1 MCGEEDRSERPARD
15 GNAAGTGGFRRVVA
29 APRPHRQ
36 QLSGLDAAH
45 LESTAMAVTVTDS
58 EHKDGDGGG
67 DCEDVRMEGG
77 SCRSLGDRA
86 LCGRRGRGVVVVMP
100 HV

>member
-1 MCGEEDRSERPARD
+1 M
-15 GNAAGTGGFRRVVA
+15 A

-67 DCEDVRMEGG
+67 DCEDVRMEG
-77 SCRSLGDRA
+77 A
-86 LCGRRGRGVVVVMP
+86 LWGIVPFVAGGGGG
-100 HV
+100 

>member
-1 MCGEEDRSERPARD
+1 
-15 GNAAGTGGFRRVVA
+15 VA

-86 LCGRRGRGVVVVMP
+86 LCGRGGGGVVVVMP